1 MKNGISRRH
10 LLVSAAAFGLYSAS
24 SHPVI
29 GAIQPI
35 CDSDQK
41 GYRYQ
46 ISTNGDVYS
55 GEGEEERKASFNVE
69 TELIYQEKLYRSSGN
84 RFGLRL
90 YRSGETT
97 MKFGAQKPK
106 IVKLD
111 NGCEEVLVLPIDE
124 ENSQLD
130 FRCTSDQ
137 FTGQQQDL
145 IRTPFSTFYFDQVA
159 NSLFAEKT
167 SLKEGHS
174 VKLKDRTA
182 AGLFGLGHLTENS
195 LTLTVAKANKTQ
207 AIVKLSG
214 SIRGKYLDADT
225 SIVATGSLR
234 ALFADQSVSQVRATF
249 EEKREKGVIGPK
261 FDGITKLKLDP
272 QKDLNQIGSTVQ
284 ERILASAEAEGTL
297 QLQSDRNPLIV
308 RHGSDWKVVYD
319 QPGTIIW
326 RWVTDGEPVGQCSM
340 VIPPTKSVR
349 KVTLEKYAEG
359 ALSSLKEF
367 QPKVSKKKAFK
378 ADGGKEIFHVVINGL
393 DEGVPVTWNHCLVNY
408 KDGRRAEVLLTCEK
422 AFDDLLGGT
431 ELEIAKSLK
440 LMAQKMADLSDKK
453 NR

>member
-10 LLVSAAAFGLYSAS
+10 WLASATVIGLSSATCLPAAAFGAWSA
-24 SHPVI
+24 
-29 GAIQPI
+29 A
-35 CDSDQK
+35 SDQN
-41 GYRYQ
+41 GYRSQ
-46 ISTNGDVYS
+46 LHTTGAVYS
-55 GEGEEERKASFNVE
+55 GEGEEQRKASFKVD
-69 TELIYQEKLYRSSGN
+69 TELTYQEKLYRSGGN

-90 YRSGETT
+90 YQKGETT
-97 MKFGAQKPK
+97 MRFGAQKPK
-106 IVKLD
+106 TVQLSKECGEI
-111 NGCEEVLVLPIDE
+111 LVLPIDAQ
-124 ENSQLD
+124 NHQLD
-130 FRCTSDQ
+130 FRCTNDQ

-145 IRTPFSTFYFDQVA
+145 IRTPFNTFYFDQVA

-182 AGLFGLGHLTENS
+182 AGLFGLGQLSKNT

-214 SIRGKYLDADT
+214 SVEGKYLDAET
-225 SIVATGSLR
+225 SITANGSLR
-234 ALFADQSVSQVRATF
+234 AIFSDQRISQVRATF

-272 QKDLNQIGSTVQ
+272 QKDLPEIGDGV
-284 ERILASAEAEGTL
+284 RDRLLAAAEKDGTL

-308 RHGSDWKVVYD
+308 RHGADWKVVYD

-326 RWVTDGEPVGQCSM
+326 RWVTDGEPIGQCSM

-367 QPKVSKKKAFK
+367 RPKVTKKTTLKSK
-378 ADGGKEIFHVVINGL
+378 DGKEIFHVVISGL
-393 DEGVPVTWNHCLVNY
+393 DDGIPVNWNHCLVHY

-440 LMAQKMADLSDKK
+440 LMAQKMADLSEKK
-453 NR
+453 VR